1 MVRSN
6 LVLSLL
12 ASAGAVSAAAS
23 RQAIKVVPGSYIVE
37 FEDTEDS
44 ANFFSH
50 ASSVSETTKTYDSP
64 LFKGAAIK
72 FNDLS
77 TADSEAKNLLSLPS
91 VKKVWPNRV
100 YSLPETEVVW
110 TGSPESGALTKRQDD
125 NTTDTF
131 SPHVMT
137 QVDKLRAQGI
147 VGEGIKIG
155 VIDTGID
162 YTHPA
167 LGGGFGPGYLV
178 SYGYDLVGDDY
189 TGYNTP
195 VPDDDPYDGCAGHG
209 SHVAG
214 IIAAQPN
221 ELGFTGTAPGV
232 TLGAY
237 RVFGCD
243 GSAGNDVLIEAY
255 LRAYDEGSQIITA
268 SIGGSS
274 GWSEDPWAVVVSRI
288 VEQGVPCTVSAG
300 NSGDYGL
307 FYASTAANGK
317 KVTAIASFDNVESPA
332 LLTVSNYTVDGGS
345 IEKFGYAAGEPS
357 DWAGVNLPLW
367 TASYNT
373 SDTAGGCDA
382 YPTDTPDL
390 SGYVVLIRR
399 GTCTFVQKATN
410 AAAYG
415 AKYILFYNNVAGAT
429 AAAADTVDG
438 ILAVGMVTADQGVTW
453 VNALAAGS
461 DVELDFEDPE
471 TAPVNLT
478 TTQNTV
484 TGGYLST
491 YTSWGPT
498 FEADVKPQVG
508 SPGGNILS
516 TWPQTLGSY
525 AVLSGT
531 SMACPL
537 VAAVIALVADVRGT
551 FDPAV
556 IEALLVATAAPANLN
571 DGSGTYDILAPVAQ
585 QGAGLV
591 QAFDAAYAT
600 IIPSV
605 SYLAFNDTDNF
616 VSTLN
621 FTITNT
627 GSEDVTYDLSS
638 VSAATG
644 YTFSTSIYPDIFPG
658 IEFTDDAATV
668 AFGEDKVTVAA
679 GSDAVISVTVTPPT
693 VDATRLPVYSG
704 YINLNGSN
712 GDSLSLPYQGIVGSL
727 HDTTVLA
734 DGYLALSTDS
744 TLAPITGSNSSFV
757 LYKNDANTT
766 TVVEPLAVSD
776 LAFGSPLVKY
786 EVIDSSE
793 TNLGQILGSPI
804 EFASR
809 DPWSAA
815 WNGTLAD
822 GTYAPA
828 GTYKFKISALH
839 IFGDASDESEYDVA
853 ESAEF
858 AISYA
863 N

>member
-12 ASAGAVSAAAS
+12 AGAGAVSAAAS

-44 ANFFSH
+44 ESFFSH
-50 ASSVSETTKTYDSP
+50 ASSISETTKTYDSP

-77 TADSEAKNLLSLPS
+77 TADTEAKNLLALSS

-110 TGSPESGALTKRQDD
+110 TGTPESGSLSKRQDD

-147 VGEGIKIG
+147 VGTGIKIG
-155 VIDTGID
+155 VIDTGVD

-189 TGYNTP
+189 TGFNTP

-345 IEKFGYAAGEPS
+345 VEKFGYAAGEPS
-357 DWAGVNLPLW
+357 AWGGVNLPLW

-373 SDTAGGCDA
+373 SDAAGGCDA

-453 VNALAAGS
+453 VNELAAGS
-461 DVELDFEDPE
+461 EVELDFEDPE

-478 TTQNTV
+478 TTQNIV

-525 AVLSGT
+525 AVISGT

-537 VAAVIALVADVRGT
+537 VAAVIALVAEVRGT

-556 IEALLVATAAPANLN
+556 IEALLAATAAPADYN
-571 DGSGTYDILAPVAQ
+571 DGSGTYDILASVAQ
-585 QGAGLV
+585 QGGGLV

-627 GSEDVTYDLSS
+627 GSEDVSYDLSA
-638 VSAATG
+638 VSAATA

-658 IEFTDDAATV
+658 LEVTDDAATV

-679 GSDAVISVTVTPPT
+679 GADAVITVTVTPPA

-704 YINLNGSN
+704 YINLNGTN
-712 GDSLSLPYQGIVGSL
+712 GDTLSIPFQGIVGSL
-727 HDTTVLA
+727 HNTTVLG

-757 LYKNDANTT
+757 LYKNNANTT

-776 LAFGSPLVKY
+776 MAFGSPLVKY
-786 EVIDSSE
+786 EVIDSTD
-793 TNLGQILGSPI
+793 TNLGDILGSPI
-804 EFASR
+804 EFVSR

-822 GTYAPA
+822 GSYAPA

-839 IFGDASDESEYDVA
+839 IFGDASDESQYDTA
-853 ESAEF
+853 ESVEF